1 MSIPPEM
8 VGYIAAFL
16 TTTSYIPQARMVWRT
31 DNTSGISLGMY
42 FMMVSGVALWM
53 TYGILLG
60 DAPLMVANAITLS
73 MSSYILFRK
82 IKHVRAGD
90 K

>member
-1 MSIPPEM
+1 M

-16 TTTSYIPQARMVWRT
+16 TTTSFMPQALMVWRT

-42 FMMVSGVALWM
+42 SMMVAGVALWL

-60 DAPLMVANAITLS
+60 DAPLMVANGLTLS
-73 MSSYILFRK
+73 MSFYILLRK
-82 IKHVRAGD
+82 IMHVRA
-90 K
+90 KTK

>member
-1 MSIPPEM
+1 MPFPPEI

-16 TTTSYIPQARMVWRT
+16 TTTSFMPQALMVWRT

-42 FMMVSGVALWM
+42 SMMVAGVALWM

-60 DAPLMVANAITLS
+60 DAPLMIANGITLT
-73 MSSYILFRK
+73 MSSYILLRK
-82 IKHVRAGD
+82 IKHVRNGA